1 MNNQELVKE
10 LLVALIQSGK
20 IHWPGVAEGNDE
32 ANNKIAQSVAS
43 MYKIIYGAVVN
54 PSTES

>member
-1 MNNQELVKE
+1 MSDQELVKE

-20 IHWPGVAEGNDE
+20 IHWPGVAVVNDE
-32 ANNKIAQSVAS
+32 ANIKIAQSVAS
-43 MYKIIYGAVVN
+43 MYKIIYAAVVN